1 MLFRKTITRTQ
12 TLIRHL
18 WRMCFGLFIAA
29 ASVFLA
35 RPHLFPAFM
44 QKSGALIFLSV
55 LPLLLMLFWFIR
67 VRRSA
72 PRAVKPI
79 PDRAIPA
86 S

>member
-1 MLFRKTITRTQ
+1 
-12 TLIRHL
+12 
-18 WRMCFGLFIAA
+18 MCSGLFIAA

-44 QKSGALIFLSV
+44 QKSGALIFLTV
-55 LPLLLMLFWFIR
+55 LPLLLMLFWFVR

-72 PRAVKPI
+72 PRSAKTIHSQVLSP
-79 PDRAIPA
+79 